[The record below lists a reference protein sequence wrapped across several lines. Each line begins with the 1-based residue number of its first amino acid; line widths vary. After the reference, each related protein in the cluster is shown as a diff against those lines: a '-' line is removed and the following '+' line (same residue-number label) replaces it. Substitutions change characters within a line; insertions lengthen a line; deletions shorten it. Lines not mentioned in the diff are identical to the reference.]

1 MCTILCMIL
10 RSSLNFLCE
19 IPLYTMLHCANLV
32 CCRVLLSCCILVN
45 RNNDIMEVLASESVV
60 LTLESQCKESNTSS
74 FRIQNYMKK
83 DEARQSL
90 VYVSALSCS
99 QCLDTVG

>member
-1 MCTILCMIL
+1 
-10 RSSLNFLCE
+10 
-19 IPLYTMLHCANLV
+19 
-32 CCRVLLSCCILVN
+32 
-45 RNNDIMEVLASESVV
+45 MEVLASESVV

-74 FRIQNYMKK
+74 FRIQNYVKK